1 MRLFVA
7 ADLPRDLRDRLA
19 AIQVQGRTWPLP
31 VRWVRP
37 EGIHLTFKF
46 LGEVAPDRVGAIH
59 EALESARHS
68 TAPFFLTTAGTGSF
82 PEHGQPQVLWIGIGG
97 DLESSARLQTAIESA
112 LVGIGLEPEDRPYR
126 PHLTLG
132 RVKGP
137 PRGEW
142 RSSLAAAAG
151 APVRFEV
158 DDFVLYESRH
168 SPGGSTYFPLRRF
181 VLDGGPS

>member
-7 ADLPRDLRDRLA
+7 ADLPRELRDRLA
-19 AIQVQGRTWPLP
+19 AIQDEGRSWPLP

-46 LGEVAPDRVGAIH
+46 LGEVAPDRLGAIR
-59 EALESARHS
+59 ETLETARH
-68 TAPFFLTTAGTGSF
+68 TVATFQLVTAGTGSF
-82 PEHGQPQVLWIGIGG
+82 PDHGQPQVLWIGIGG
-97 DLESSARLQTAIESA
+97 DLESATRLQAAIESA
-112 LVGIGLEPEDRPYR
+112 LVGIGFEPEDRPYR

-142 RSSLAAAAG
+142 RSAAAAG
-151 APVRFEV
+151 VPVPFEV
-158 DDFVLYESRH
+158 GDFVLFESRH
-168 SPGGSTYFPLRRF
+168 SAAGVTYFPLQRF
-181 VLDGGPS
+181 VLDGGLA